1 MAAFEYQALDPSGS
15 ERKGILQGD
24 TARQARAML
33 REQGLTPPAVEA
45 VREHRRAGPRMPGFR
60 SRLNGTDLALVTRQ
74 LATLSEAG
82 IPLEEALGTCVEQI
96 ERPAAR
102 RIIAAL
108 RGRVMEGHSLAGAMA
123 EFPGSFPELY
133 RATVGAGE
141 ESGHLDRVLSRLA
154 DYTEARQN
162 LARRTALALLYPA
175 ILTMA
180 SVAVVGVLLGYVVP
194 QLVQVFES
202 LDTTLPL
209 ATRILLAVS
218 GFVGNHGLLLAAGI
232 AAALAAFAL
241 GLRSETFRYRV
252 HGLILRLPV
261 AGRLA
266 RGAQTA
272 RFARTLSILTASGV
286 PVLEGLR
293 ISAQVVGNLPMR
305 TAIRR
310 AAEQV
315 REGASLNRAL
325 AETRQ
330 FPPMTLQLIA
340 SGERSGRL
348 EQMLERA
355 AVNAE
360 REVETLTAAFMGA
373 LEPLLILFVG
383 MLVLFIVLAILLPIF
398 QLNQL
403 VS

>member
-24 TARQARAML
+24 TARQVRARL
-33 REQGLTPPAVEA
+33 REEGLTPLAVEA
-45 VREHRRAGPRMPGFR
+45 VHEHRHSGPRLPGLR
-60 SRLNGTDLALVTRQ
+60 SRLSGTDLALVTRQ
-74 LATLSEAG
+74 LATLAEAG
-82 IPLEEALGTCVEQI
+82 VPLEEALGTCAEQVE
-96 ERPAAR
+96 RTAAR
-102 RIIAAL
+102 RVIAAL
-108 RGRVMEGHSLAGAMA
+108 RARVMEGYSLAGAMA

-154 DYTEARQN
+154 DYTEARQG

-175 ILTMA
+175 ILTLA

-202 LDTTLPL
+202 LDTSLPL
-209 ATRILLAVS
+209 PTRILLAVS
-218 GFVGNHGLLLAAGI
+218 GFVGDHGLLLATGI
-232 AAALAAFAL
+232 ALLIAGFVL
-241 GLRSETFRYRV
+241 GLRNRTFRS
-252 HGLILRLPV
+252 GLHRILLRLPV
-261 AGRLA
+261 AGRLV

-305 TAIRR
+305 AAIRR
-310 AAEQV
+310 ASDQV

-340 SGERSGRL
+340 SGERSGQL
-348 EQMLERA
+348 EKMLERA

-360 REVETLTAAFMGA
+360 REVETLVAAFMGA

-403 VS
+403 VQ

>member
-1 MAAFEYQALDPSGS
+1 MAAFEFEALDGSGKT
-15 ERKGILQGD
+15 RTGITQGD
-24 TARQARAML
+24 TARQVRAKL
-33 REQGLTPPAVEA
+33 REQGLTPLAVEA
-45 VREHRRAGPRMPGFR
+45 VHEHRPAAPRLRGLR
-60 SRLNGTDLALVTRQ
+60 SRLTGTDLALATRQ

-82 IPLEEALGTCVEQI
+82 IPLEEALGTCAEQI
-96 ERPAAR
+96 ERAPAR
-102 RIIAAL
+102 RVIAAL
-108 RGRVMEGHSLAGAMA
+108 RARVMEGHSLSGAMA
-123 EFPGSFPELY
+123 EFPRSFPELY
-133 RATVGAGE
+133 RATIGAGE
-141 ESGHLDRVLSRLA
+141 QSGHLDRVLSRLA
-154 DYTEARQN
+154 DYTESRQS
-162 LARRTALALLYPA
+162 LARRTALSLLYPA
-175 ILTMA
+175 ILTLA

-194 QLVQVFES
+194 QLVQVFEG
-202 LDTTLPL
+202 LNTTLPL
-209 ATRILLAVS
+209 PTRILLAVS
-218 GFVGNHGLLLAAGI
+218 GFVGNNGLLLAAGV
-232 AAALAAFAL
+232 AVLLLGFSLALRRTAFQ
-241 GLRSETFRYRV
+241 
-252 HGLILRLPV
+252 HGLHGMLLRLPV
-261 AGRLA
+261 AGRLV

-286 PVLEGLR
+286 PVLEALR
-293 ISAQVVGNLPMR
+293 ISAQVVSNLPMR
-305 TAIRR
+305 AAIRR
-310 AAEQV
+310 AAAQV

-360 REVETLTAAFMGA
+360 REVDTLVAAFMGA

>member
-1 MAAFEYQALDPSGS
+1 MAAFEYQALDAGGA
-15 ERKGILQGD
+15 ERRGVLQGD
-24 TARQARAML
+24 TARQVRARL
-33 REQGLTPPAVEA
+33 REQGLTPLSVEA
-45 VREHRRAGPRMPGFR
+45 VHERSGGRRSFGGFR
-60 SRLNGTDLALVTRQ
+60 SRLGGTELALATRQ

-82 IPLEEALGTCVEQI
+82 IPLEEALGTCAEQV

-102 RIIAAL
+102 RVIAAL
-108 RGRVMEGHSLAGAMA
+108 RARVMEGHSLSGAMA
-123 EFPGSFPELY
+123 DFPNSFPELY
-133 RATVGAGE
+133 RATIGAGE
-141 ESGHLDRVLSRLA
+141 QSGRLDGVLARLA
-154 DYTEARQN
+154 DYTEARQS
-162 LARRTALALLYPA
+162 LARRTALSLLYPA
-175 ILTMA
+175 ILTLA
-180 SVAVVGVLLGYVVP
+180 SIGVVGVLLGYVVP

-209 ATRILLAVS
+209 PTRILLAVS
-218 GFVGNHGLLLAAGI
+218 GFVGAHGTLLLLGIGAAV
-232 AAALAAFAL
+232 AAFAL
-241 GLRSETFRYRV
+241 ALRRPGFRRRW
-252 HGLILRLPV
+252 HALLLKLPIV
-261 AGRLA
+261 GRLV

-286 PVLEGLR
+286 PVLESLR
-293 ISAQVVGNLPMR
+293 ISAQVMSNLPMR
-305 TAIRR
+305 DAVRTA
-310 AAEQV
+310 ADQV

-325 AETRQ
+325 ADSRQ

-360 REVETLTAAFMGA
+360 REVETLVAAFMGA
-373 LEPLLILFVG
+373 LEPLLILLVG

-403 VS
+403 VA